1 MRNQYQIMTIFPK
14 ISQKR
19 KESNIMEKDNVK
31 YKMCIRDR
39 CITDTDAQMAD
50 IEFLDPLKLHF
61 SPVQGVKGL
70 PGMLKQDFPFCCELH
85 LSLIHI

>member
-1 MRNQYQIMTIFPK
+1 
-14 ISQKR
+14 
-19 KESNIMEKDNVK
+19 
-31 YKMCIRDR
+31 
-39 CITDTDAQMAD
+39 MAD

-85 LSLIHI
+85 APGTAGEKGQAQAVLQLADGLADGRLLI